1 MSGALLTTCTKAKN
15 FNAPLRDAKA
25 RLDGLPDRSPPDIR
39 FECII
44 YANLALFISPVK
56 TLGLFSC
63 YCLLPVASRLLSIA
77 YCLNHIACCPLPV
90 AM

>member
-1 MSGALLTTCTKAKN
+1 MLLCETQKLASTDYLIDRLRI
-15 FNAPLRDAKA
+15 FDSNA
-25 RLDGLPDRSPPDIR
+25 
-39 FECII
+39 FI